1 MEKIRFVPLTFGSD
15 TKTYV
20 RADTIVELSEDGDK
34 TSVYISNSDVP
45 IKVKESVGEILAK
58 IRGTAWEQA
67 PIDRIEPGTDGYA
80 YKMTIS
86 NGKEFEKQNCD
97 DAVSRKEVFN
107 ILSRNYCSYSVAA
120 DGSCVLGNYR
130 EDIYDDIKALPSVTP
145 VACIAEFRFSKE
157 DIQEIVEEKIKDI
170 VVERKKG
177 EWIIDEDEDNRIWN
191 CHCSEC
197 KKDPQDY
204 IFGNENWWL
213 IKSQLPNYCPNCG
226 LEMQGVEE

>member
-34 TSVYISNSDVP
+34 TSVYTSNSDVP

-67 PIDRIEPGTDGYA
+67 PTDRIEPGTDGYA

-97 DAVSRKEVFN
+97 DAVSRKEVFETFGELLGIWGTQALMEMPSATPARKTGKWIDTGEISTN
-107 ILSRNYCSYSVAA
+107 RRGQIIHEVICSKCNGISYFRSM
-120 DGSCVLGNYR
+120 GN
-130 EDIYDDIKALPSVTP
+130 K
-145 VACIAEFRFSKE
+145 
-157 DIQEIVEEKIKDI
+157 
-170 VVERKKG
+170 
-177 EWIIDEDEDNRIWN
+177 
-191 CHCSEC
+191 
-197 KKDPQDY
+197 Y
-204 IFGNENWWL
+204 ISATL
-213 IKSQLPNYCPNCG
+213 CPNCG
-226 LEMQGVEE
+226 SRNEVEYDNR